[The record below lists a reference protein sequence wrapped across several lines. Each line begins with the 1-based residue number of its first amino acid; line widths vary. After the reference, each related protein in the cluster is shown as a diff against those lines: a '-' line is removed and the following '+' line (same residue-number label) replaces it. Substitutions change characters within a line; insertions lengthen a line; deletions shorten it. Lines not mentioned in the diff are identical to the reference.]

1 MALANR
7 SILAGFVSRSGHQD
21 RFEVRPFWLVG
32 AVATR
37 PDRQSDSDMDF
48 RIQAVACRT
57 AMTAVTDFI
66 SELILA
72 ANEANALPVS
82 ETRRLIERAITTI
95 RDLREVVGLPL
106 IGTDADKLID
116 LGQLSAT
123 AEARSGA
130 DISTALLSA
139 AAMIRDLR
147 IVLDSEV
154 EIMMRVLDD
163 QHDI

>member
-1 MALANR
+1 
-7 SILAGFVSRSGHQD
+7 
-21 RFEVRPFWLVG
+21 
-32 AVATR
+32 
-37 PDRQSDSDMDF
+37 
-48 RIQAVACRT
+48 
-57 AMTAVTDFI
+57 MTAVTDFI